1 MRYILFVSMIFITII
16 SFLLPKVLG
25 VFSFSIYLLI
35 INFLISFFLVNMNN
49 LNTNLINMQ
58 SIFLIGFLVFFLGRF
73 VAFLLDPSLYDKL
86 FCTDFIFNYCSSSTD
101 INFLIFLLNLI
112 LVAFSMAFLSKVNI
126 SRDVN
131 YLDGNNIFINKNK
144 KCLIYSLFFLSLG
157 ISFYHRLE
165 SIAMAISGGYMA
177 LYANQAESYETPFV
191 MLLNVSATCSLAL
204 LYSLRKNLN
213 SKIFGVAVGL
223 YILNLLIGITTG
235 SRAAFIGGLILLI
248 WMIFRNRRVKKIF
261 YLFGIGI
268 CILVISGLNW
278 LASLSGARAFGESSN
293 LLETVSETIYSQGI
307 TLMVFNSSIHTE
319 GFSIL
324 GAIKTIIPGIQAIFP
339 LFGITQRHEFDW
351 SSYMTFTE
359 NKNAYQDGFGLGW
372 SIYSDF
378 YIFSLGFLPLFYLFI
393 YLFGR
398 LIVNLSKSSG
408 YYNEGL
414 IFIFIL
420 MLFSINRGQLSP
432 LIFSMIVYSLLCLFI
447 GTLKVR
453 KLS

>member
-1 MRYILFVSMIFITII
+1 MMRFILFLSMIFITII

-25 VFSFSIYLLI
+25 IFSFSIYLLI
-35 INFLISFFLVNMNN
+35 INFFISFFIVNMNN
-49 LNTNLINMQ
+49 LSTNLINMQ
-58 SIFLIGFLVFFLGRF
+58 SIFLFGFLVFFLGRF
-73 VAFLLDPSLYDKL
+73 VAFLLDSSLYDTL
-86 FCTDFIFNYCSSSTD
+86 FCTEFIFNYCSSSGD

-126 SRDVN
+126 SRNVN
-131 YLDGNNIFINKNK
+131 HLDESNIFISRNKI
-144 KCLIYSLFFLSLG
+144 CLIYILFFFSLG
-157 ISFYHRLE
+157 ISFYHSLE
-165 SIAMAISGGYMA
+165 SIALAISGGYMA

-191 MLLNVSATCSLAL
+191 MLLGVLASCSLAL
-204 LYSLRKNLN
+204 LYSLRKSLN
-213 SKIFGVAVGL
+213 NKIFGVAVGL
-223 YILNLLIGITTG
+223 YILNLLFGIITG
-235 SRAAFIGGLILLI
+235 SRSSFIGGLILLT
-248 WMIFRNRRVKKIF
+248 WMIFRNRRIKKIF
-261 YLFGIGI
+261 YIGGIGI
-268 CILVISGLNW
+268 CALILSTVNW
-278 LASLSGARAFGESSN
+278 LASLSGARAFGESSS

-339 LFGITQRHEFDW
+339 LFGITNRHEFDW

-398 LIVNLSKSSG
+398 LIINVSKNSG
-408 YYNEGL
+408 YYNEG
-414 IFIFIL
+414 IVFIFVL
-420 MLFSINRGQLSP
+420 VLFSINRGQLSP
-432 LIFSMIVYSLLCLFI
+432 LIFSVIVYSLLCLFV

-453 KLS
+453 RL

>member
-1 MRYILFVSMIFITII
+1 MIRFILFVSMIFITII

-73 VAFLLDPSLYDKL
+73 VAFLLDPSLYNKL

-112 LVAFSMAFLSKVNI
+112 LVAFSMAFLNKVNI
-126 SRDVN
+126 SKGVN
-131 YLDGNNIFINKNK
+131 HSGLNNIFISKNK
-144 KCLIYSLFFLSLG
+144 IGLIYLLFFLSLG
-157 ISFYHRLE
+157 VSFYQRLQTI
-165 SIAMAISGGYMA
+165 SLAVSGGYMA
-177 LYANQAESYETPFV
+177 LYASQAESYETPFV
-191 MLLNVSATCSLAL
+191 MLFGVLANCSLAL

-223 YILNLLIGITTG
+223 YILNLFIGIMTG
-235 SRAAFIGGLILLI
+235 SRASFIGGLILLI

-261 YLFGIGI
+261 YIAGIGI
-268 CILVISGLNW
+268 CVLIVGVVNW
-278 LASLSGARAFGESSN
+278 LAGLSGARAFSESSN
-293 LLETVSETIYSQGI
+293 FLETLSETIYSQGI
-307 TLMVFNSSIHTE
+307 TLMVFNSSVHTE
-319 GFSIL
+319 GFPIL
-324 GAIKTIIPGIQAIFP
+324 GAVKTIIPGIQAIFP
-339 LFGITQRHEFDW
+339 LFDINQRYEFDW
-351 SSYMTFTE
+351 GSYMTFVE
-359 NKNAYQDGFGLGW
+359 NKNAYQEGFGLGW

-398 LIVNLSKSSG
+398 LIVILSKSSG

-432 LIFSMIVYSLLCLFI
+432 LIFSIIVYSLLCLFV
-447 GTLKVR
+447 GTLKVK
-453 KLS
+453 KL